1 MENEMYIISTYG
13 FRLFMAIVLGMLLG
27 AERILAHKTAGVRT
41 YALVTLGAAVFCVI
55 SDILFYEYLGSDG
68 FNPAHI
74 PSSVVAGV
82 GFIGTG
88 LLAFRDKT
96 LTGLTT
102 ASGLWVAAG
111 IGMAAGFG
119 YILLASLITFL
130 TLFVF
135 IVLWL
140 LEEKLKH
147 TNFYEK
153 LEHTEIDID
162 LEKNSTSK
170 IKTEIT
176 NEDMLAKSDH
186 TAKID

>member
-1 MENEMYIISTYG
+1 MYIISIYG
-13 FRLFMAIVLGMLLG
+13 FRLVVAIVLGMILG

-41 YALVTLGAAVFCVI
+41 YALVTLGAAVFCVM
-55 SDILFYEYLGSDG
+55 SDILFYEYFGSSG

-74 PSSVVAGV
+74 PSSVVAGI

-119 YILLASLITFL
+119 YVMLASFITFL

-135 IVLWL
+135 VALWI

-153 LEHTEIDID
+153 LEHREIDID
-162 LEKNSTSK
+162 LEKNIIQNSSSVT
-170 IKTEIT
+170 I
-176 NEDMLAKSDH
+176 NEDMLIKSDH
-186 TAKID
+186 QPKID